1 MRTIIAAVALSFA
14 SPALSADAPP
24 EGVTQREVTVGA
36 DGWPLPGLLTLPD
49 GDGPFPAVVL
59 VHGSGPHDAD
69 ETIFGNKP
77 FRDLA
82 HGLAA
87 HGIGSLRY
95 VKRSKEHGARL
106 AREHAE
112 ITVEAEAIADAAAAV
127 RWLRAQPQVDA
138 GRIFVLGHSLGA
150 MLAPRIGRSAP
161 ETAGL
166 ILLAA
171 NARPLENL
179 VVEQVR
185 YLAPSQGITDAQI
198 AEFEAQRDRVK
209 ALVRG
214 EAVDGPLLLNVPASY
229 WRDLSAYDPI
239 AAAKSLDRPMLVLQ
253 GERDYQV
260 TMADFALWKQAL
272 GDRPNVTLKSYPA
285 LNHLFVAGEGPSLP
299 IEYLKPGH
307 VDTQVIADIAQWI
320 ETIGDDSAPPAR
332 ADKAQVNG
340 SRDRSTR

>member
-1 MRTIIAAVALSFA
+1 MRAIIAAIALSFVSSA
-14 SPALSADAPP
+14 PNADAPP
-24 EGVTQREVTVGA
+24 EGVGQRDVTVGA

-49 GDGPFPAVVL
+49 GDGPFPAVVF

-69 ETIFGNKP
+69 ETIFGSKP

-87 HGIGSLRY
+87 RGIAGVRY

-106 AREHAE
+106 MREHAE
-112 ITVEAEAIADAAAAV
+112 ITVEQETIADAVAAV
-127 RWLRAQPQVDA
+127 RWLRAQPQVDP
-138 GRIFVLGHSLGA
+138 GRVFVLGHSLGA
-150 MLAPRIGRSAP
+150 MLAPRIGRAAP
-161 ETAGL
+161 EAAGL

-171 NARPLENL
+171 NARPLEDL
-179 VVEQVR
+179 VIEQVR

-209 ALVRG
+209 ALARG
-214 EAVDGPLLLNVPASY
+214 DAVDGPLLLNVPASY
-229 WRDLSAYDPI
+229 WRDLSAYDPV
-239 AAAKSLDRPMLVLQ
+239 AVAKSLGRPMLILQ

-260 TMADFALWKQAL
+260 TMADFALWKKAL
-272 GDRPNVTLKSYPA
+272 GDRPNVMVKSYPA

-307 VDTQVIADIAQWI
+307 VDAGVIADIAQWI
-320 ETIGDDSAPPAR
+320 GIVGDDTAR
-332 ADKAQVNG
+332 SRRAQIK
-340 SRDRSTR
+340 RR